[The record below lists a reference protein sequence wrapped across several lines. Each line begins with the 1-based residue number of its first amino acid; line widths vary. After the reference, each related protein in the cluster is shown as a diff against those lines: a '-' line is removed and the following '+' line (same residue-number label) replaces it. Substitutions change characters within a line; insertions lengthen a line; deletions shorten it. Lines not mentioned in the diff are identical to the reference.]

1 MRHLFTLAML
11 AMALQAVGC
20 GTDLTGPTG
29 SSEQA
34 APAGFS
40 TTPITAPAVDD
51 DADGTDPGTGDTGAD
66 DAPVPGD
73 PAANP
78 DGDDGA
84 PAAGAPGTAPPPA
97 EQAQSCQA
105 WQDCGPHF
113 GDLNS
118 GFDCDGGQC
127 ACNVAGTWDDD
138 CAAIGGLWSDEE
150 CFCFVTQSRPPEPA
164 NDASTTNDDDAPW
177 CWWRWHEECEPDEW
191 VDTSYYRRECD
202 SSGCYN
208 RYISR
213 GHWVDGYCNDVWTKT
228 CDDGSRQV
236 YR

>member
-1 MRHLFTLAML
+1 MRHLFTLAMM
-11 AMALQAVGC
+11 ATALQTIAC
-20 GTDLTGPTG
+20 GTELTASTDGA
-29 SSEQA
+29 EQA
-34 APAGFS
+34 APAGVS
-40 TTPITAPAVDD
+40 TTPISAPAAGGT
-51 DADGTDPGTGDTGAD
+51 DADGIDSGTDAEDPAEPPVDDAAPAAD
-66 DAPVPGD
+66 DAPAAGD
-73 PAANP
+73 P
-78 DGDDGA
+78 GSV
-84 PAAGAPGTAPPPA
+84 PPPA

-127 ACNVAGTWDDD
+127 ACNVAGTYDDD

-164 NDASTTNDDDAPW
+164 NDASGNDDDAPW

-213 GHWVDGYCNDVWTKT
+213 GYWVDGYCNDVWTKS

>member
-1 MRHLFTLAML
+1 MRHLFTLAIM
-11 AMALQAVGC
+11 ATALQAVGC
-20 GTDLTGPTG
+20 GTELTASTG
-29 SSEQA
+29 ADQA
-34 APAGFS
+34 APAGVS
-40 TTPITAPAVDD
+40 TTPIAAPDAPA
-51 DADGTDPGTGDTGAD
+51 
-66 DAPVPGD
+66 D
-73 PAANP
+73 PAV
-78 DGDDGA
+78 DDGA
-84 PAAGAPGTAPPPA
+84 PAAPAADDAPAADPPADAPAADAPAADTPAAGAPGSVPPPA
-97 EQAQSCQA
+97 EQSQTCQA

-127 ACNVAGTWDDD
+127 ACNVAGTYDDD
-138 CAAIGGLWSDEE
+138 CAAIGGLWSEEE

-164 NDASTTNDDDAPW
+164 NDAGNNDDAPW

>member
-1 MRHLFTLAML
+1 MRHLFTLAMM
-11 AMALQAVGC
+11 ATALQAVGC
-20 GTDLTGPTG
+20 GTELTASTG
-29 SSEQA
+29 ADPA
-34 APAGFS
+34 APAGVS
-40 TTPITAPAVDD
+40 TTPIAAPDAADAPAADPTA
-51 DADGTDPGTGDTGAD
+51 DAPADPAAD
-66 DAPVPGD
+66 DAPAAD
-73 PAANP
+73 PAADAP
-78 DGDDGA
+78 AADA
-84 PAAGAPGTAPPPA
+84 PAAGAPGSVPPPA
-97 EQAQSCQA
+97 EQAQTCQA

-127 ACNVAGTWDDD
+127 ACNVAGTYDDD

-164 NDASTTNDDDAPW
+164 NDANSNDDDAPW

-213 GHWVDGYCNDVWTKT
+213 GYWVDGYCNDVWTKT